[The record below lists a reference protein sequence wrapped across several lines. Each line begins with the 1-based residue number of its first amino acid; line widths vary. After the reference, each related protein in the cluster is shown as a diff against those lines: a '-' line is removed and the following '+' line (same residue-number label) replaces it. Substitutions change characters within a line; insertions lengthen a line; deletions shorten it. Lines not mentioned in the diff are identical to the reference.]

1 MTRSYSYDVKMAIVI
16 ILLSGVFG
24 GTFSFVIHS
33 LGSGDRPAT
42 QQADPMITPPVTP
55 IPSTPL
61 PSGQPAPSQV
71 DFEDMAGL
79 DAATQE
85 LLNERYQGQGPGDFE
100 RRLRR
105 LELSVSALSDRVFG
119 RSLLP
124 AEGQIGK
131 LGSDGD
137 SPTTDK

>member
-1 MTRSYSYDVKMAIVI
+1 MFHSYDVKMAIVI

-33 LGSGDRPAT
+33 LGGDRPAT

-55 IPSTPL
+55 IPSTPS
-61 PSGQPAPSQV
+61 PSDQPAPSQV

-124 AEGQIGK
+124 GEGRIGE
-131 LGSDGD
+131 LGSEAASD
-137 SPTTDK
+137 

>member
-1 MTRSYSYDVKMAIVI
+1 MKYGIFNLIFWAWMTLMSVFIAYSFFQNEQPMPVVQP
-16 ILLSGVFG
+16 LSPV
-24 GTFSFVIHS
+24 S
-33 LGSGDRPAT
+33 
-42 QQADPMITPPVTP
+42 PPVTS
-55 IPSTPL
+55 IPSTPS
-61 PSGQPAPSQV
+61 PSDQPAPSQV

-124 AEGQIGK
+124 EEGQIGR

-137 SPTTDK
+137 SPTIDK